1 MVNMASQFNYV
12 RTRAIGDKL
21 VKKFGMRAVLRRASD
36 ISADREC
43 WVVIPEYLSRE
54 NPSQMT
60 NPTDRQVFIAAGL
73 GDVPDQPPNNELD
86 QLVTFVQ
93 PEGVVQDEVLPF
105 TAASVKPIS
114 PAGIVVLWQATVR
127 R

>member
-1 MVNMASQFNYV
+1 MAQFNYV
-12 RTRAIGDKL
+12 RSRATGDRL
-21 VKKFGMRAVLRRASD
+21 VKKFGMKAALRRGGV
-36 ISADREC
+36 DRVC
-43 WVVIPEYLSRE
+43 YVVMPDYLSRE

-73 GDVPDQPPNNELD
+73 GDASTTPPDNEQD

-93 PEGVVQDEVLPF
+93 PLGTVVDEVLPF
-105 TAASVKPIS
+105 TAASVKPIR
-114 PAGIVVLWQATVR
+114 PAGIVVLWEAMVR